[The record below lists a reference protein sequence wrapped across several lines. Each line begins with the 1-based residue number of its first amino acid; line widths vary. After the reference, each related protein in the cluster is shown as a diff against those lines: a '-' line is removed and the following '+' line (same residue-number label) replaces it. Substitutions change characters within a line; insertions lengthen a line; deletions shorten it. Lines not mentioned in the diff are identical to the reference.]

1 MKTQNLKTLVVF
13 VVSHNHELQQA
24 PENKKRKSGL
34 FFPSQ
39 RKGALCIKDS

>member
-1 MKTQNLKTLVVF
+1 MKMQNLKPLVFF
-13 VVSHNHELQQA
+13 VVSHSRELQQA
-24 PENKKRKSGL
+24 PENKKGKSGL